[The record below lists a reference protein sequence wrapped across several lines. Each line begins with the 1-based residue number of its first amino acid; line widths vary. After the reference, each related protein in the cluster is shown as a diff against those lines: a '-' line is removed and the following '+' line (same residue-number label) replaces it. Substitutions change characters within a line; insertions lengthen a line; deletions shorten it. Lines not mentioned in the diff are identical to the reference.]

1 MQGKIVHNAQSDL
14 FKIPLKDIV
23 SEKID
28 LVQLTHKIVW
38 EEVDIHFGSLYS
50 LNGRPS
56 VPTRT
61 MVGLLLLK
69 SMFSVSDEDLIPS
82 WIQNPYWQYFCG
94 EQYFRDSGPCDPS
107 DLVHFRKRIGREGS
121 EYILKLTVRLH
132 GKDAFEG
139 HVLCD
144 TTVQEK
150 DITFPTDA
158 KLYYSIIEQCWKI
171 AKDSGVKLHQSFK
184 FLSKEMRLKL
194 RFAHHPKKK
203 KEARRALKK
212 LRSFAYKLI
221 KQLKKGLSE
230 EQNTIYKEKFILF
243 TKVLQQQ
250 KQDSN
255 KIYSLHEPDVYC
267 MAKGKEN
274 KAYEFGC
281 KASIALTKTTGII
294 VGATTFQ
301 KNTNDLYTLEQT
313 LKQINYTTGK
323 LPEELICDRGYRGK
337 TKIGDCKISIPKPL
351 PKTATRYQVLKVRLK
366 FRRRASIEPVIGHL
380 KHQHRMARNFLKG
393 LLGDFMNCVL
403 AAAGFNLKKML
414 RKIAS
419 SLYCLLNRVLC
430 HFFAQIKKCL
440 FKEGL
445 FNFTDEEIASLK
457 RSR

>member
-1 MQGKIVHNAQSDL
+1 MQGKIVHNPQSDL
-14 FKIPLKDIV
+14 FKIALKDIV

-28 LVQLTHKIVW
+28 LVQLTHKITW
-38 EEVDIHFGSLYS
+38 EDVEDHFGPFYS
-50 LNGRPS
+50 IHGRPS

-69 SMFSVSDEDLIPS
+69 SMFSVPDEELIPS
-82 WIQNPYWQYFCG
+82 WVQNPYWQYFCG

-107 DLVHFRKRIGREGS
+107 DLVHFRKRIGKEGS
-121 EYILKLTVRLH
+121 EYILKLTVQLH
-132 GKDAFEG
+132 GKDAFEEPQ
-139 HVLCD
+139 VICD

-158 KLYYSIIEQCWKI
+158 KLYYAIIEQCWKI
-171 AKDSGVKLHQSFK
+171 AKDNHLKLHQSFK
-184 FLSKEMRLKL
+184 FLSKAMRLKL

-203 KEARRALKK
+203 REARHALKRLK
-212 LRSFAYKLI
+212 NFAYKLI
-221 KQLKKGLSE
+221 RQLKAAMNE
-230 EQNTIYKEKFILF
+230 EQNSLYVEKFILF

-274 KAYEFGC
+274 KTYEFGC
-281 KASIALTKTTGII
+281 KASIALTKSTGII
-294 VGATTFQ
+294 VGATTFE

-313 LKQINYTTGK
+313 LKQINYTTDK

-337 TKIGDCKISIPKPL
+337 TKIDDCRISIPKPL
-351 PKTATRYQVLKVRLK
+351 SKKATRYQKHKVQLK
-366 FRRRASIEPVIGHL
+366 FRRRASIEPIIGHL
-380 KHQHRMARNFLKG
+380 KYQHRMARNFLKG
-393 LLGDFMNCVL
+393 QLGDFMNCVL

-419 SLYCLLNRVLC
+419 SLNCLLNMVLC
-430 HFFAQIKKCL
+430 YFFAQFKKVA
-440 FKEGL
+440 F
-445 FNFTDEEIASLK
+445 
-457 RSR
+457 